1 MEEEKLEEEKFEDF
15 EAYEHKKVCLVE
27 DDDDIREIYSTK
39 LKIGGYEVLEA
50 VNGEEGLKVIK
61 EKKPDLILL
70 DIILPLKDGYE
81 VLDELKKDEKTKD
94 IPVILLTNLESQEDI
109 VKAFEKGATTYLVK
123 SDYKLQDVVKKIKMA
138 LGMN

>member
-1 MEEEKLEEEKFEDF
+1 M
-15 EAYEHKKVCLVE
+15 AKKVLIVE
-27 DDDDIREIYSTK
+27 DEATLNKAIADFLVAENF
-39 LKIGGYEVLEA
+39 EVLSALDGQAGIEMA
-50 VNGEEGLKVIK
+50 KK
-61 EKKPDLILL
+61 ELPDLILL
-70 DIILPLKDGYE
+70 DIILPQKDGYE
-81 VLDELKKDEKTKD
+81 VLDDLKKDEKTKN

>member
-1 MEEEKLEEEKFEDF
+1 M
-15 EAYEHKKVCLVE
+15 AKKILIVE
-27 DDDDIREIYSTK
+27 DEVTLNKAIADFLVAENFESLSAMDGVQGIEMAKKEI
-39 LKIGGYEVLEA
+39 
-50 VNGEEGLKVIK
+50 
-61 EKKPDLILL
+61 PDLILL

-138 LGMN
+138 LGMS